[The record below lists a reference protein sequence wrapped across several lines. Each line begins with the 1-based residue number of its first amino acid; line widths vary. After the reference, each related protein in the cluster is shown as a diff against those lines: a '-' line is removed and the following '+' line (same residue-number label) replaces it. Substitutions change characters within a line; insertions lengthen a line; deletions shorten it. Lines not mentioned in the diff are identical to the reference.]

1 MIEIL
6 IHSIDVYL
14 MREIIMSDLS
24 ERSVGKAGSI
34 PARLERLPVSRYHWT
49 LVILVGFI
57 YMYESLDLGI
67 TGTVSTVLGHFPGH
81 TAFLIAFFG
90 IAVTVGIVIGM
101 AFSGRLADRYGKRRV
116 VLFGLIVLLG
126 MSGVIAVIP
135 ANFPLL
141 IVLRVIQGIAA
152 GAVYAFPYSY
162 LVEFIPK
169 SRRGYFIGFIDLFFV
184 FGYFLAPLISLFA
197 IPYLSPSISWR
208 VVFAIGF
215 VPIVLYPLYYR
226 YIPESPRWLERNG
239 RYEEADNIVTG
250 IEDRIRK
257 QYGKELPAPVITE
270 DLKEV
275 EATRPGVRDLFQRKY
290 LRYSIPLW
298 IYTSAMLSGFYIS
311 SIYAPT
317 IFESF
322 GFTAFYA
329 LLFTLIMNGIMLF
342 PKMGVMF
349 TADRVGRKRL
359 GIMLMALAAVFS
371 LLLYTVHFSLVLVV
385 VLVFAVFWS
394 VNANSPLWRM
404 FASETYPTTARQ
416 TGVYFN
422 EMVSRLWSGVIF
434 TLIIGYDIVSASLKG
449 SAKIH
454 AIYFSYLL
462 IAIISIIGAM
472 SVYFLKETANKQLE
486 KIEYEINRETEVRQ

>member
-1 MIEIL
+1 MT
-6 IHSIDVYL
+6 
-14 MREIIMSDLS
+14 DL
-24 ERSVGKAGSI
+24 VDKHLGKAGEI
-34 PARLERLPVSRYHWT
+34 PARLERLPISRYHWI

-67 TGTVSTVLGHFPGH
+67 TGTVSTVLGKFPGH
-81 TAFLIAFFG
+81 TPFLIAFFG

-101 AFSGRLADRYGKRRV
+101 SFSGWLADRFGKRRI
-116 VLFGLIVLLG
+116 VLYGLIVLIG
-126 MSGVIAVIP
+126 MSGIIAIIP

-141 IVLRVIQGIAA
+141 LVLRSIQGLGA

-162 LVEFIPK
+162 LAEFIPK
-169 SRRGYFIGFIDLFFV
+169 SRRGYFVGFIDLFFV
-184 FGYFLAPLISLFA
+184 FGYFLAPLISLYA
-197 IPYLSPSISWR
+197 IPFLPASLSWR

-239 RYEEADNIVTG
+239 RYEEANRIVSG
-250 IEDRIRK
+250 IEDKVRK
-257 QYGKELPAPVITE
+257 QYGKELPPPSITE
-270 DLKEV
+270 DLIEV
-275 EATRPGVRDLFQRKY
+275 EARKTRIRELFQKKY

-322 GFTAFYA
+322 GLTAFYA
-329 LLFTLIMNGIMLF
+329 LLLTMIMNGIMLF

-349 TADRVGRKRL
+349 TVDRVGRKKLSYLLMSL
-359 GIMLMALAAVFS
+359 GAVFAIMLYAL
-371 LLLYTVHFSLVLVV
+371 HFSVV
-385 VLVFAVFWS
+385 FVVILVFAVFWA
-394 VNANSPLWRM
+394 VNANSPLWRIY
-404 FASETYPTTARQ
+404 ASETYPTPARQ
-416 TGVYFN
+416 TGTYFN

-449 SAKIH
+449 PARIH
-454 AIYFSYLL
+454 AVYFSYLL
-462 IAIISIIGAM
+462 IGIISIIGAV
-472 SVYFLKETANKQLE
+472 SVYFLKEGANKTLE
-486 KIEYEINRETEVRQ
+486 TVEYEINKEVQVNP

>member
-1 MIEIL
+1 MT
-6 IHSIDVYL
+6 D
-14 MREIIMSDLS
+14 
-24 ERSVGKAGSI
+24 SVDRNGGRVGNI
-34 PARLERLPVSRYHWT
+34 PARLERLPIGRYHWT
-49 LVILVGFI
+49 LVILVAFI

-67 TGTVSTVLGHFPGH
+67 TGTVSTVLGQFPGH
-81 TAFLIAFFG
+81 TALLIAFFG
-90 IAVTVGIVIGM
+90 VAVTVGIVIGM
-101 AFSGRLADRYGKRRV
+101 AFSGRLADRYGKRRI
-116 VLFGLIVLLG
+116 VLYGLLVLLG
-126 MSGVIAVIP
+126 MSGIIAIIP

-141 IVLRVIQGIAA
+141 IALRVIQGIGA

-162 LVEFIPK
+162 LAEFIPK

-184 FGYFLAPLISLFA
+184 FGYFLAPLISLYA
-197 IPYLSPSISWR
+197 IPFLPASLSWR

-215 VPIVLYPLYYR
+215 VPIVLYPLYYK

-239 RYEEADNIVTG
+239 HYEKANRIVSG
-250 IEDRIRK
+250 IEDKIRK
-257 QYGKELPAPVITE
+257 QYGKDLPAPVITE
-270 DLKEV
+270 DLVEV
-275 EATRPGVRDLFQRKY
+275 EGTKPGIRDLFQKKY

-311 SIYAPT
+311 TIYAPT
-317 IFESF
+317 IFEAF

-329 LLFTLIMNGIMLF
+329 LLFTMIMNGLMLF

-349 TADRVGRKRL
+349 TADRVGRKKL
-359 GIMLMALAAVFS
+359 GILLMSLAGVFAILLYAVHSS
-371 LLLYTVHFSLVLVV
+371 LLLVV
-385 VLVFAVFWS
+385 ILVFAVFWA

-434 TLIIGYDIVSASLKG
+434 TLIIGYDIVSTSLIG

-462 IAIISIIGAM
+462 IALISIVGAM
-472 SVYFLKETANKQLE
+472 SVYLLKETANKQLE
-486 KIEYEINRETEVRQ
+486 KIEYEIEQGK